1 MSDKLELSG
10 QHLSLSLHPT
20 AHLHTGEGS
29 RTATQVHECRVM
41 VLLYDFIAH
50 RQVIANGCAQADM
63 LVQLVVKEKAALPC
77 TM

>member
-29 RTATQVHECRVM
+29 RTATQVHECGVM
-41 VLLYDFIAH
+41 ALLYDLVAH
-50 RQVIANGCAQADM
+50 GQVVANGRAQTD
-63 LVQLVVKEKAALPC
+63 LSVQLMVKEKAALPC
-77 TM
+77 AM